1 MPSLYITEYSKISR
15 GGVGKTAAQ
24 APQEP
29 PIAEQKLSIGA
40 TAVLSSTFS
49 TYTRLLRIHAD
60 APCSV
65 LLGGAGVVATANS
78 ERLAAGVSEFKG
90 VPDKGVVTNL
100 SVITNS

>member
-1 MPSLYITEYSKISR
+1 MASLYLTEYAQISR

-29 PIAEQKLSIGA
+29 PIAEQKLAIGA

-65 LLGGAGVVATANS
+65 LLGGASVVATANS
-78 ERLAAGVSEFKG
+78 ERVAAGVTEFKG